1 MRSIPA
7 ELLAQGFSC
16 KLVQWCCAA
25 PGLLRGRPLGRSEQL
40 LFSHSLA
47 LNWTDRTRHG
57 SGSPTGSLG
66 VTWACF
72 HLQAIM
78 AAM

>member
-1 MRSIPA
+1 MKSV
-7 ELLAQGFSC
+7 LLCCQPRVSVVSC
-16 KLVQWCCAA
+16 CSGA

-47 LNWTDRTRHG
+47 LNWTDGTRHS

-66 VTWACF
+66 VTWGCF
-72 HLQAIM
+72 HPQAIM
-78 AAM
+78 AAT